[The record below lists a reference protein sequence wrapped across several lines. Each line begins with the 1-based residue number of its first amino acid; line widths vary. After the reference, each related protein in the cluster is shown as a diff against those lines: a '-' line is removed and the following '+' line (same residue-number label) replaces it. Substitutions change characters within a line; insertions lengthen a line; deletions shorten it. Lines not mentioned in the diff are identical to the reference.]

1 MTYAEAIELI
11 KSGVDPGKNAWADIG
26 AGTGMF
32 TQALMEI
39 LQEGTVYALDKSPH
53 ALWNLEASPGIDLHI
68 VEGDFNRPMD
78 LPEVDGIVM
87 ANALHYAE
95 EPLVVLQ
102 NVTSYLKPGGRLI
115 LIEYD
120 TETPRPP
127 WVPFPVSW
135 KQFIKLC
142 QQANLTEPEL
152 IGSMPSQYG
161 YDKIYSALT
170 RKLEQ

>member
-53 ALWNLEASPGIDLHI
+53 ALWNLEAGPGIDLHI
-68 VEGDFNRPMD
+68 VEGDFNHSMD
-78 LPEVDGIVM
+78 LPEMDGIVM

-95 EPLVVLQ
+95 EPLAVLQ
-102 NVTSYLKPGGRLI
+102 NVISHLRSGGRFI

-120 TETPRPP
+120 TESTRPP
-127 WVPFPVSW
+127 WVPFPVSYR
-135 KQFIKLC
+135 QFENLC
-142 QQANLTEPEL
+142 LKADLPGPEL
-152 IGSMPSQYG
+152 IGSVSSQYG
-161 YDKIYSALT
+161 YDKIYSALI
-170 RKLEQ
+170 KMV